1 MSKIIDVKAREI
13 LDSRGNPTVEVSV
26 FTENGSVGVFS
37 VPSGASTGK
46 REALELRD
54 NDHRYFGKGVLKAVN
69 NVNSILGPSIV
80 GEEVVNQK
88 KIDQIL
94 LDLDGTPNKS
104 NLGANAILGVSIA
117 CLKAAA
123 KDAGMSI
130 YKYLNKRE
138 AKIPF
143 CMFNIL
149 NGGKHASNN
158 LDIQEFMIVPKFNTF
173 SEGLRAASEVFH
185 SLKGILL
192 DKGFQTT
199 VGDEGGYAP
208 DLSNNEEALS
218 IIIKSIETAGYEP
231 GKNVFIALDVAAS
244 SFYNSQSD
252 TYNIDNT
259 NMTREE
265 LLNYYVEL
273 VKKYPII
280 SIEDPF
286 DEEDYL
292 GFKMITDSLGK
303 KISIV
308 GDDLFVTNK
317 DLLQKGIN
325 EGLCNAILIKPNQVG
340 SFYETLETIVLAK
353 QNKYTCVM
361 SHRSGETTDTFIADA
376 AVALNIPFMKSGSVS
391 RGERLAKYNRLLE
404 IEEEKVDN
412 NENNAI
418 E

>member
-1 MSKIIDVKAREI
+1 MSKIVDVKAREI

-26 FTENGSVGVFS
+26 FTELGNIGVFG

-69 NVNSILGPSIV
+69 NVNTIIRDKII
-80 GEEVVNQK
+80 GEDVINQT
-88 KIDQIL
+88 KIDKMIIE
-94 LDLDGTPNKS
+94 LDGTPNKS
-104 NLGANAILGVSIA
+104 NLGANAILGVSVA
-117 CLKAAA
+117 VLKAAA
-123 KDAGMSI
+123 LDSKVPV

-158 LDIQEFMIVPKFNTF
+158 VDIQEFMIVPKFDTF
-173 SEGLRAASEVFH
+173 SDSLRAASEVFH
-185 SLKGILL
+185 SLKEILL
-192 DKGFQTT
+192 DKGLATT

-208 DLSNNEEALS
+208 DLSSNEEALS
-218 IIIKSIETAGYEP
+218 IIVKSIETAGYIP
-231 GKNVFIALDVAAS
+231 GRNIFIALDVAAS
-244 SFYNSQSD
+244 SFYNKQSD
-252 TYNIDNT
+252 TYNFDNN

-265 LLNYYVEL
+265 LLNYYENI
-273 VKKYPII
+273 VKNYPII

-286 DEEDYL
+286 DEDDYD
-292 GFKMITDSLGK
+292 GFKMITNILGK

-317 DLLQKGIN
+317 NLLENGIKT
-325 EGLCNAILIKPNQVG
+325 GMCNAILIKPNQVG
-340 SFYETLETIVLAK
+340 SVFETLETIVMAK

-361 SHRSGETTDTFIADA
+361 SHRSGETIDTFICDL

-391 RGERLAKYNRLLE
+391 RGERIAKYNRLLE
-404 IEEEKVDN
+404 IEEEILSNSYND
-412 NENNAI
+412 
-418 E
+418 